1 MKREGKEKLEFY
13 VSDEEFKIIEE
24 KKEKSGLNRSEY
36 LRKMAIQ
43 GAIVKID
50 MSTINDLIYE
60 INKIGVNINQIARKV
75 NENNQIYKNEVIEL
89 QEMMEEIC
97 DKISEKF

>member
-1 MKREGKEKLEFY
+1 MKREGKERLEFY